1 MRKFWLSLCLIIG
14 ALLLSCALL
23 VPAHFRAVDA
33 AVLERAGKGKPG
45 AAAQTIIE
53 EGVTFLSVEKLGP
66 AHMLLRVAQT
76 ENVPR
81 SDMLASRIEQF
92 VRDNPSLVALGGATP
107 LFEKIEIVP
116 SSSEPQPIIDVLS
129 RRAAREKALSVVQ
142 QSRRPGVQQVLR
154 NRNLTNT
161 VHFPPATSSSGQ
173 ALDAAIISAALLY
186 QGDYF
191 TPAFRDAFEWLAMQA
206 NRGEDP
212 ASLELVYLDL
222 LSVGR
227 RLDWV
232 SLTELM
238 KRIDGIATLRSI
250 AESMRANEDH
260 SASIFAA
267 VVLSERARDV
277 AKYLATFPK
286 TGLNDINYALRYGR
300 GAVELLVKQQQQ
312 VYYAGVRKKVVGYD
326 PFGAF
331 FYGVVP
337 TAVASHAL
345 ALLLKYTFLML
356 GALCVARAIGYLT
369 AALGH
374 QFGVRFA
381 ADTVLALALAF
392 VFAVAI
398 EPFIGAPNQVN
409 EFPIKLQLP
418 SFASTAAAMKLQ
430 TITRPYM
437 NQLTIVSLL
446 VFFVLQALIYIWCLA
461 KLAEI
466 RRQPVDPRVKLRLLE
481 NEDHLFDAGLY
492 VGFAGTIISL
502 VLISMGVVRSPSA
515 MIAYSST
522 SFGVIFVSVL
532 KIFHIRPMRRKLI
545 LESEPQS

>member
-1 MRKFWLSLCLIIG
+1 
-14 ALLLSCALL
+14 L

-45 AAAQTIIE
+45 AAAPTLIE
-53 EGVTFLSVEKLGP
+53 EGITFLSVEKLGP
-66 AHMLLRVAQT
+66 AQMLLRVA
-76 ENVPR
+76 EGEAVPR
-81 SDMLASRIEQF
+81 HEMLATGLAQF
-92 VRDNPSLVALGGATP
+92 ARDNPSLVALGGATP
-107 LFEKIEIVP
+107 IFEKVEIVP
-116 SSSEPQPIIDVLS
+116 SASVPQPIIDVLS
-129 RRAAREKALSVVQ
+129 RRAAREKALSIAQ
-142 QSRRPGVQQVLR
+142 QSRRPGVQQILR
-154 NRNLTNT
+154 NRTLTNT

-173 ALDAAIISAALLY
+173 ALDAAIITAALLY

-191 TPAFRDAFEWLAMQA
+191 TPVFRDAFEWLAMQA
-206 NRGEDP
+206 NRGDDP
-212 ASLELVYLDL
+212 GSLELVYLDL

-238 KRIDGIATLRSI
+238 KRIDGIATLREI
-250 AESMRANEDH
+250 AEAMRTNEEF
-260 SASIFAA
+260 APSIFSA

-277 AKYLATFPK
+277 AKYLAAYPK
-286 TGLNDINYALRYGR
+286 TGLNDINYSLRYGR
-300 GAVELLVKQQQQ
+300 GAVELLVKQQKQ

-331 FYGVVP
+331 FYGMVP
-337 TAVASHAL
+337 TAVASQIL
-345 ALLLKYTFLML
+345 ALFLKYVFLML
-356 GALCVARAIGYLT
+356 GALCVARAIGYIT

-381 ADTVLALALAF
+381 ADSVLALALAF
-392 VFAVAI
+392 VFAMAI
-398 EPFIGAPNQVN
+398 EPFIGSPSQAN
-409 EFPIKLQLP
+409 EFPLRLQLP
-418 SFASTAAAMKLQ
+418 SLASTAAAMKLQ

-446 VFFVLQALIYIWCLA
+446 VFFVLQALIYVWCLA

-466 RRQPVDPRVKLRLLE
+466 RRQPVDSRMKLRLLE

-532 KIFHIRPMRRKLI
+532 KIFHIRPLRRKLI